1 MKRIEYTAAGLRLF
15 GIFLIASILA
25 QSVEFQTVSPTR
37 VVSSWRPA
45 LHFLGVPILDAQAGI
60 VLIFLFKLAIGVA
73 LTLYPLRLGKLFWV
87 GILPEIPG
95 GIPRIGRKSQ
105 QNDYLAESEADTWG
119 NPL

>member
-1 MKRIEYTAAGLRLF
+1 MKRIEYTAAAIRLF
-15 GIFLIASILA
+15 GIFLIVSLLV

-45 LHFLGVPILDAQAGI
+45 LHFLGIPILEAQAGI
-60 VLIFLFKLAIGVA
+60 VLLFLLKLAIGVA

-95 GIPRIGRKSQ
+95 GIPRIGRKSPK
-105 QNDYLAESEADTWG
+105 NDYLAESETDTWG
-119 NPL
+119 DPL